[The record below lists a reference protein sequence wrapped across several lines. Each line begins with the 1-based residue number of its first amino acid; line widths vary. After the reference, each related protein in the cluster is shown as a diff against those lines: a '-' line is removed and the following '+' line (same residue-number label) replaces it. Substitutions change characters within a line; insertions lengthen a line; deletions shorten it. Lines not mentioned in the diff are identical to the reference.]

1 METEKGLFFVYLR
14 ERGKAIACLCLFT
27 GIFAGTFLLYHVPW
41 QAAAYPAALCLGL
54 GVLLLLRDYRRE
66 CAWETETY
74 DGRALEDGDFLFRRK
89 GCRLPM
95 TPSTFTWRF
104 KLILKKHGLPEYLN
118 VHSLRHTNASLL
130 IANGTDVATVAGLL
144 GHSQPSTT
152 LDIYTHA
159 FDKNKQVASRVLQEG
174 LEI

>member
-1 METEKGLFFVYLR
+1 MPFGFCKESAWEKEQRGEGGLEEEDYLFR
-14 ERGKAIACLCLFT
+14 QPGGDSRVP
-27 GIFAGTFLLYHVPW
+27 GTF
-41 QAAAYPAALCLGL
+41 
-54 GVLLLLRDYRRE
+54 
-66 CAWETETY
+66 
-74 DGRALEDGDFLFRRK
+74 
-89 GCRLPM
+89 
-95 TPSTFTWRF
+95 TFRF
-104 KLILKKHGLPEYLN
+104 KKILQEGDLPDNLN

-159 FDKNKQVASRVLQEG
+159 FDKNKQAASRVLQEG

>member
-1 METEKGLFFVYLR
+1 M
-14 ERGKAIACLCLFT
+14 
-27 GIFAGTFLLYHVPW
+27 
-41 QAAAYPAALCLGL
+41 
-54 GVLLLLRDYRRE
+54 
-66 CAWETETY
+66 
-74 DGRALEDGDFLFRRK
+74 FRRN
-89 GCRLPM
+89 GYQLPM

-104 KLILKKHGLPEYLN
+104 KLILKKHCLPEYLN
-118 VHSLRHTNASLL
+118 VHSLRHTAASLM

-159 FDKNKQVASRVLQEG
+159 FDKNKKAASQAMQSS